1 MLLENRSR
9 VYPHYQMSIKLIQS
23 ASVPTHITQRSTT
36 QNERAF
42 EGPDSSS
49 GNSSSSLGFFRTD
62 RLPAHPNKR
71 QRKVLGWSCPPHR
84 RKEDPSWK
92 AIQSRAIMG
101 LWTPRKKR
109 SLSLPK
115 GGRRSL
121 NQATMSLRATFAW
134 SSKVIFSPSWQHLQP
149 DTPTAHWEGTSEG
162 LWSCGHLCPS
172 LKSTLHATW

>member
-1 MLLENRSR
+1 
-9 VYPHYQMSIKLIQS
+9 MSIKLIQR

-71 QRKVLGWSCPPHR
+71 QRKLLGWSCPPHR

-92 AIQSRAIMG
+92 AIQGNLGRSWVFEH
-101 LWTPRKKR
+101 LKK
-109 SLSLPK
+109 K
-115 GGRRSL
+115 
-121 NQATMSLRATFAW
+121 ATFHFQKAV
-134 SSKVIFSPSWQHLQP
+134 SQPSNDVIEGDFRMVIEGDFLSFLATPS
-149 DTPTAHWEGTSEG
+149 A
-162 LWSCGHLCPS
+162 
-172 LKSTLHATW
+172 